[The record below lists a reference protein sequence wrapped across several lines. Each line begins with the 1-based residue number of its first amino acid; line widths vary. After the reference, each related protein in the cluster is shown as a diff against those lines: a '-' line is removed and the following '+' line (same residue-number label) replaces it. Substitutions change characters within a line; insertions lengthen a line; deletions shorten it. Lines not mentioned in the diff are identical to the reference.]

1 MSIGFY
7 GFLLVILVLAN
18 EGKSTLIW
26 SLKNSK
32 LSCSRINYMIFFN
45 ELQLQPWLKSIKTIV
60 YSGVGWQ
67 KISVCH
73 AHCLHTP
80 FNQQRNATEQHASL
94 WVRLSQGVSFKLSD
108 DKTPDAVTV
117 RFYSGCTVRSL
128 RNRSWFV
135 WSTCMCLRFW
145 RCNFSALVHQNAC
158 RLRRHEAR

>member
-1 MSIGFY
+1 MKSFCSVY
-7 GFLLVILVLAN
+7 WVLWVFAGN
-18 EGKSTLIW
+18 TGACKSACKSTLIW

-94 WVRLSQGVSFKLSD
+94 WVRLSQGVSFKLSN
-108 DKTPDAVTV
+108 DKPPTLSLYVSTQGAQLDLWEIGLDL
-117 RFYSGCTVRSL
+117 SGPL
-128 RNRSWFV
+128 
-135 WSTCMCLRFW
+135 
-145 RCNFSALVHQNAC
+145 AC
-158 RLRRHEAR
+158 A